1 MCLPALAPIGAALLG
16 TTGTTAAASTLA
28 AAVGTTTVLS
38 PMASGL
44 LGFAAQSGQA
54 KAQAQMQRRAS
65 IAENA
70 RQAQQVSAMRQQQAT
85 ESLRLAQEASRANR
99 VSMEAMARKQVAAGE
114 AGISAE
120 SASYLAEMRDL
131 ERQVAEHNYV
141 LSQNRYLADQ
151 AYELQA
157 RDIGLASQQNLINI
171 NRPINRPD
179 FISTMLGATT
189 QSLQNYGYGIDLKTR
204 QTT

>member
-1 MCLPALAPIGAALLG
+1 MCLPAFAPIGAALLG
-16 TTGTTAAASTLA
+16 TTGTTAAAGTLA
-28 AAVGTTTVLS
+28 AAVGTTSVLS

-65 IAENA
+65 IAENT

-131 ERQVAEHNYV
+131 QRQVAEHNYV
-141 LSQNRYLADQ
+141 LNQNRYLSEQ

-171 NRPINRPD
+171 NRPINKPD
-179 FISTMLGATT
+179 FISTMLGSAT
-189 QSLQNYGYGIDLKTR
+189 QSIQSYGYGIDLKTR
-204 QTT
+204 QTI